1 MRASGTFHGQPV
13 PDAEAPFP
21 GRMSPFGSTAR
32 QCSRLSRARGAFHR
46 RRPARAP
53 FREPVR
59 RAVPAGRRGQPL
71 RFFIEV
77 RKPRLDLCS
86 LAVAGAF
93 KAERASTVSASG
105 CFREHDNGPLERPDH
120 RKVMGRLPESER
132 KSPFDRGNRR
142 SYAGSGVEN
151 TESRH
156 SPRGIAPG
164 GDFAPTPI
172 ASSTS
177 CHGHR
182 PLPCLEKRGKR
193 AMPPTLRTLALHAQR
208 EGRATPDFREEI
220 RRSPTRGAFCL
231 QAVRDA
237 NGRRLSETAEAAR
250 RPRPAPFSPP
260 DPARARDARTRA
272 DSSAP
277 WTACERRTAR
287 YCPKAAAPPRTS
299 AFE

>member
-164 GDFAPTPI
+164 GDFAPTPDRFEHLVSRTSPASLPGETREESDAADAAHTCI
-172 ASSTS
+172 ARAARGS
-177 CHGHR
+177 CDAR
-182 PLPCLEKRGKR
+182 FPRR
-193 AMPPTLRTLALHAQR
+193 NPTLTNPRGLPSS
-208 EGRATPDFREEI
+208 GRSR
-220 RRSPTRGAFCL
+220 
-231 QAVRDA
+231 
-237 NGRRLSETAEAAR
+237 
-250 RPRPAPFSPP
+250 
-260 DPARARDARTRA
+260 
-272 DSSAP
+272 
-277 WTACERRTAR
+277 CERE
-287 YCPKAAAPPRTS
+287 APL
-299 AFE
+299 